1 MGFDFFEM
9 YTAIDQQQKSGRV
22 QKGTLECQFG
32 HEYLSLE
39 HGVLVLFM
47 LFLMADLTALN
58 YVTDRFCRG
67 I

>member
-1 MGFDFFEM
+1 MGLDFFEI
-9 YTAIDQQQKSGRV
+9 YAAIDQQQNSGRV
-22 QKGTLECQFG
+22 QKGKLECQFG
-32 HEYLSLE
+32 QEYLSLV

-58 YVTDRFCRG
+58 YVTDRFCRD